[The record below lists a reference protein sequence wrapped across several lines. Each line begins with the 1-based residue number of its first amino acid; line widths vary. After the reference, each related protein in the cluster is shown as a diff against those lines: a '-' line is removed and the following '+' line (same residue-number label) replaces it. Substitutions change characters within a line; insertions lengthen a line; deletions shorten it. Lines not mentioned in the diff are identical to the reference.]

1 MFADSMILHAIAEA
15 QSEQSGA
22 ATAPA
27 SAVPSGGENPVKES
41 TMPTQKQMQQDAP
54 QSQQQSQQQTQQQG
68 AHQEQLG
75 QQASHVQKDV
85 QETAPAK
92 PYTDPLGRPLYQG
105 TPRFTDQQVGG
116 DLTGDESDARD
127 DNYVETGSGQNARDV
142 SAHADRLPAVSAE
155 LLRSIAVSTDIKG
168 DLKESLRPPVSEQH
182 APVEPEPD
190 GTEDP
195 GSNADDGLVP
205 RKKDGS
211 ASEQH

>member
-1 MFADSMILHAIAEA
+1 
-15 QSEQSGA
+15 
-22 ATAPA
+22 
-27 SAVPSGGENPVKES
+27 
-41 TMPTQKQMQQDAP
+41 MPTQKQTQQQMQQEAP
-54 QSQQQSQQQTQQQG
+54 QSQQQGQSGQSQ
-68 AHQEQLG
+68 

-105 TPRFTDQQVGG
+105 TPRFTDQQAGG

-142 SAHADRLPAVSAE
+142 SAHADRLPAASAE
-155 LLRSIAVSTDIKG
+155 LLRSIAVSTGVKG
-168 DLKESLRPPVSEQH
+168 DLKETLRPPVSEQH
-182 APVEPEPD
+182 ASTEPEPD

-195 GSNADDGLVP
+195 GANADDGLMP

>member
-54 QSQQQSQQQTQQQG
+54 QSQQQSQQQG
-68 AHQEQLG
+68 AHQEQPG

-182 APVEPEPD
+182 
-190 GTEDP
+190 
-195 GSNADDGLVP
+195 
-205 RKKDGS
+205 
-211 ASEQH
+211 

>member
-1 MFADSMILHAIAEA
+1 MFADSMILHAMAEA

-27 SAVPSGGENPVKES
+27 SAVPPGGENPVKES

-54 QSQQQSQQQTQQQG
+54 QSQQQ
-68 AHQEQLG
+68 EQSE
-75 QQASHVQKDV
+75 QQALHVQKDV

-92 PYTDPLGRPLYQG
+92 PYTDPLGRPRYQG

-127 DNYVETGSGQNARDV
+127 DNYVETGSGQNTRDV
-142 SAHADRLPAVSAE
+142 SAHADRLPAASAE

-168 DLKESLRPPVSEQH
+168 DLKEPLRPPVSEQR
-182 APVEPEPD
+182 ASVEPEPD